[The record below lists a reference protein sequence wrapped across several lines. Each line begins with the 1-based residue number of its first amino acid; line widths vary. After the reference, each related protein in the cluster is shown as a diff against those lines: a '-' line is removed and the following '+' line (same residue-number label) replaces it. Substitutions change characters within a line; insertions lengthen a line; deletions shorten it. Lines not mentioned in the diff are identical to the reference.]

1 MTLAAVRVEVQMA
14 ADRER
19 DIAEAFVS
27 LATTLAEGYDVIDL
41 LSQLTADCARLL
53 DIAAAGLLLADRN
66 GVLHVL
72 AASSEETRQLEI
84 LQLQREQGPCL
95 DCFHSR
101 SPIVV
106 ESLIREAHRWPQ
118 FAEAALNA
126 GFRSVHAI
134 PMRLHDNA
142 LGALGLFGTTAGA
155 LNDAD
160 LRLARAFADV
170 ASVALVQGRAAED
183 QVTVNVQLQR
193 ALTSRIILEQAKGIL
208 AQVGDLDM
216 NGAFAHLRQYARDHN
231 LRLGDLASAVVYRE
245 TSPAVVLAYVE
256 ARQSERRTR

>member
-1 MTLAAVRVEVQMA
+1 MT

-27 LATTLAEGYDVIDL
+27 LATTLAEGYDVIEL

-72 AASSEETRQLEI
+72 AASSEETRQLEVF
-84 LQLQREQGPCL
+84 QLQRDQGPCL
-95 DCFHSR
+95 DCFHSHA
-101 SPIVV
+101 PVVV

-134 PMRLHDNA
+134 PMLLRDNM

-155 LNDAD
+155 LNEAD
-160 LRLARAFADV
+160 LRLGRAFADV

-208 AQVGDLDM
+208 AQVGNLDM
-216 NGAFAHLRQYARDHN
+216 NAAFAALKQYARDHN
-231 LRLGDLASAVVYRE
+231 LRLSELASSLVYRDTAPALLLKHME
-245 TSPAVVLAYVE
+245 T
-256 ARQSERRTR
+256 RQSQRRSG